1 MKPWN
6 LVVGALLLAS
16 WTMGCQAQNMPA
28 PTPTASP
35 AEPIGVGVVTSLS
48 GPMAAFGQAS
58 LQGYDLALQDVN
70 AGGGVQGRPLKLIFE
85 DDGSDPRTAAAA
97 VEKLAATDQVSL
109 VLGPYSSSA
118 ALLAA
123 GMAERYQ
130 IPLIIPTA
138 LSDEITR
145 QGYRWIFRLNA
156 SAEIFTQTLFD
167 FIEQSEQSLA
177 APEMDRPVRV
187 AIVFENTAFGT
198 SVAEAAEREA
208 RARKMTVV
216 TYQAYRAEA
225 NDFTALLAEV
235 KAAQPHVV
243 LFVSYDSAVSLMS
256 QSQAADLNPRMFG
269 AVGGD
274 FSLPE
279 FPRLAGA
286 AAEYTISAT
295 PWTPDMKWP
304 GVSDFVRRFKDK
316 YGYLPQYH
324 SAQAFAALQVAAD
337 ALRRA
342 PMLTRQDI
350 RDALR
355 ATDLNSI
362 SGRIQFDANGQ
373 NNHTPLLTQI
383 IDGQFVTIYPVEV
396 AAHAPVYPIPA
407 WSQRPAL
414 TPGDG
419 QVP

>member
-1 MKPWN
+1 
-6 LVVGALLLAS
+6 LA
-16 WTMGCQAQNMPA
+16 T
-28 PTPTASP
+28 
-35 AEPIGVGVVTSLS
+35 
-48 GPMAAFGQAS
+48 
-58 LQGYDLALQDVN
+58 
-70 AGGGVQGRPLKLIFE
+70 
-85 DDGSDPRTAAAA
+85 
-97 VEKLAATDQVSL
+97 TDQVSL

-145 QGYRWIFRLNA
+145 QGYHWIFRLKA
-156 SAEIFTQTLFD
+156 PAEIFTQTLFD
-167 FIEQSEQSLA
+167 FVEQTERSLA
-177 APEMDRPVRV
+177 RSGMDRSVRL

-216 TYQAYRAEA
+216 AYQAYRAEA
-225 NDFTALLAEV
+225 RAEANDFSALLQEV
-235 KAAQPHVV
+235 KAARPHVV
-243 LFVSYDSAVSLMS
+243 LFVSYDSAIALVA
-256 QSQAADLNPRMFG
+256 QSQTVDLNPRMFA
-269 AVGGD
+269 AVGGG
-274 FSLPE
+274 FSLPD

-295 PWTPDMKWP
+295 PWTPDVKWP
-304 GVSDFVRRFKDK
+304 GVNDFARRFNDK

-324 SAQAFAALQVAAD
+324 SAQTFAALQLAAD

-342 PMLTRQDI
+342 PSLSRQDV

-355 ATDLNSI
+355 ATDLASI
-362 SGRIQFDANGQ
+362 SGRIQFDASGQ

-383 IDGQFVTIYPVEV
+383 IDGQFVTIYPAEV
-396 AAHAPVYPIPA
+396 AARAPVYPIPA
-407 WSQRPAL
+407 WRERS
-414 TPGDG
+414 TTSGSG
-419 QVP
+419 QAP

>member
-1 MKPWN
+1 MKPWR
-6 LVVGALLLAS
+6 LVIGAVLLIAS
-16 WTMGCQAQNMPA
+16 LTGCQTQNVPA

-35 AEPIGVGVVTSLS
+35 AEPIRIGVVTSIS
-48 GPMAAFGQAS
+48 GSMAAFGQAS
-58 LQGYDLALQDVN
+58 LQGYDLALREIN
-70 AGGGVQGRPLKLIFE
+70 ANGGVQGRPLELIFE

-97 VEKLAATDQVSL
+97 VEKLATTDQVSI

-145 QGYRWIFRLNA
+145 QGYHWIFRLNA
-156 SAEIFTQTLFD
+156 PAEILTQTLLD
-167 FIEQSEQSLA
+167 FIEQSERSLTQL
-177 APEMDRPVRV
+177 ERDGPVRL
-187 AIVFENTAFGT
+187 AIVFENTAYGT
-198 SVAEAAEREA
+198 SVAEATEREA

-225 NDFTALLAEV
+225 ADFSALLQTV

-243 LFVSYDSAVSLMS
+243 LFVSYDNAVALMT
-256 QSQAADLNPRMFG
+256 QSQAVDLNPRMFA
-269 AVGGD
+269 AVGGG
-274 FSLPE
+274 FSLPD

-286 AAEYTISAT
+286 TAEYTISAT
-295 PWTPDMKWP
+295 PWTPDVKWP
-304 GVSDFVRRFKDK
+304 GVSDFARRFKDQ

-324 SAQAFAALQVAAD
+324 SAQTFAALQVAAD

-342 PMLTRQDI
+342 PTLSREDI

-355 ATDLNSI
+355 ATDLNSV

-373 NNHTPLLTQI
+373 NNHRPLLTQVLQ
-383 IDGQFVTIYPVEV
+383 GQFVTIYPLEV